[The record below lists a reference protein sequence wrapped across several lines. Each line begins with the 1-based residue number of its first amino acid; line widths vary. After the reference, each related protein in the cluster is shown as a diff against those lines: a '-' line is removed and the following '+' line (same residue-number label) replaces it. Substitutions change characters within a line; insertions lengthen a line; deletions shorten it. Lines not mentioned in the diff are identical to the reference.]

1 MLAAQCAYISLV
13 ARLWSEF
20 ANVVAPPASQSATMR
35 VASLP
40 GAPASSRSQGRAEL
54 VADVL
59 AGGAVDGVPLSLT
72 VGAGIGDRT
81 LVANDLAVLHPLVH
95 AAFTVRVLAHIRFF
109 PLPSTWGSRPTSLH
123 LAAQRLVTFPWPH
136 EGGHGRVDRAL
147 AETVVAPANPWGRC
161 HHSDS
166 PHPTGTT
173 CLPVDSG

>member
-40 GAPASSRSQGRAEL
+40 GAPASSRAQGPAEL

-72 VGAGIGDRT
+72 VVAGIGDRT
-81 LVANDLAVLHPLVH
+81 LVANDLAVLHPLVD

-109 PLPSTWGSRPTSLH
+109 PLASTWGSKPTSLH
-123 LAAQRLVTFPWPH
+123 LAAQRLVTFPWP
-136 EGGHGRVDRAL
+136 A
-147 AETVVAPANPWGRC
+147 
-161 HHSDS
+161 
-166 PHPTGTT
+166 
-173 CLPVDSG
+173 